1 MAEKKETK
9 EVKEVKETKAEAAK
23 ETKETKT
30 EAAKDSKKAEKAK
43 ETKAEAA
50 KETKTEEI
58 KAEEEK
64 KLKESTER
72 NRREK
77 AERREAKAARKAAN
91 IVEEK
96 KRRPNNALIAVLI
109 FGVLVGMFAFI
120 WGYNY
125 YKKAASIEKYL
136 KDQGMAE
143 MYSSFAIDE
152 YTTAKLKAEGN
163 TVKMVLNI
171 AEDAPEEA
179 VEAYKGDDG
188 KEQLDQMA
196 SYFLTT
202 WKPETRGFTGD
213 CKIVVKK
220 GDEKINSTKMTYRQA
235 KRFVKEAEKK
245 AQEEQEQG
253 DGGAD
258 TDSDA
263 EADTGA
269 ETDAGTDTG
278 AEE

>member
-9 EVKEVKETKAEAAK
+9 EVKEV
-23 ETKETKT
+23 
-30 EAAKDSKKAEKAK
+30 K

-109 FGVLVGMFAFI
+109 FGVLVGMFAFV

-125 YKKAASIEKYL
+125 YKKSPSIEKYL
-136 KDQGMAE
+136 KDQNMAE
-143 MYSSFAIDE
+143 MYSNFAIDE

-202 WKPETRGFTGD
+202 WKPETRGFKAD
-213 CKIVVKK
+213 CRIVVKK
-220 GDEKINSTKMTYRQA
+220 GDEKVNSTKMTYRQA
-235 KRFVKEAEKK
+235 KKFAKEAEKK
-245 AQEEQEQG
+245 AEEKSEEEQEHEH
-253 DGGAD
+253 
-258 TDSDA
+258 SD
-263 EADTGA
+263 D
-269 ETDAGTDTG
+269 ET
-278 AEE
+278 EE

>member
-9 EVKEVKETKAEAAK
+9 EVKEVKTEEVK
-23 ETKETKT
+23 ETK
-30 EAAKDSKKAEKAK
+30 KAK
-43 ETKAEAA
+43 ETKPEEVKAE
-50 KETKTEEI
+50 EGKTEE
-58 KAEEEK
+58 AK

-72 NRREK
+72 NRQQK

-91 IVEEK
+91 VVEEK
-96 KRRPNNALIAVLI
+96 KRRPNNALIAILI

-188 KEQLDQMA
+188 KEQLDEMA

-235 KRFVKEAEKK
+235 KKFVKEAEKK

-258 TDSDA
+258 TDSGA

-269 ETDAGTDTG
+269 E
-278 AEE
+278 E